1 MLTLAEAE
9 AELRLHLEDSP
20 RARHSQAVAGF
31 LGQLAARLDED
42 RELWAATGLLHDI
55 DFEVTRDQPHRHGLV
70 AADWLVGRLPA
81 AGLDAISSHDH
92 RSGVTSTTRLARAL
106 KCADALAVVVETL
119 GTEAAEAVAEPAS
132 LPARLAGRPWL
143 APLLYGNAA
152 ELDLTPTVLADIV
165 RTSGYPTAV
174 DA

>member
-9 AELRLHLEDSP
+9 ADLRLHLGDSP
-20 RARHSQAVAGF
+20 RARHSRAVAGF

-42 RELWAATGLLHDI
+42 RELWAVTGLLHDI
-55 DFEVTRDQPHRHGLV
+55 EFEVTREQPHRHGLV
-70 AADWLVGRLPA
+70 AVDWLAGRLPA

-106 KCADALAVVVETL
+106 DALAVVVEPL
-119 GTEAAEAVAEPAS
+119 GTEAAEAVAEPTS
-132 LPARLAGRPWL
+132 LAERLAGRPWL
-143 APLLYGNAA
+143 ARLLYGNAA
-152 ELDLTPTVLADIV
+152 ELGLTPTVLADIA
-165 RTSGYPTAV
+165 RASGYPTAV